1 MNNLNTFEFNQC
13 NSYTAYRTSWN
24 GSIWLY
30 VHKTVEQ
37 CASNTIARGS
47 VMNQSY
53 EKNCHSSNHVHC
65 FRFHNTD
72 EIMLQGLLLQINKLK
87 NPVAFNPICIEVE
100 RISVLFTKLWVWLT
114 HIWISMKC
122 YKRLDIASVY
132 SKCRNTFLNVFHWGI
147 PSIILNMLNTICFQI
162 IPCRKLIMLLLNC
175 PITAVHCT
183 RFANIALSKFYFQQ
197 IVPWEHRI
205 ISHIYWHPLR
215 VEAELISILNIDI
228 SWKIAAQRLWF
239 R

>member
-1 MNNLNTFEFNQC
+1 
-13 NSYTAYRTSWN
+13 
-24 GSIWLY
+24 
-30 VHKTVEQ
+30 
-37 CASNTIARGS
+37 
-47 VMNQSY
+47 
-53 EKNCHSSNHVHC
+53 
-65 FRFHNTD
+65 
-72 EIMLQGLLLQINKLK
+72 MLQGLLLQINKLK

-122 YKRLDIASVY
+122 YKRLDIASVFL
-132 SKCRNTFLNVFHWGI
+132 SQTHFPLGNSINHILNTF
-147 PSIILNMLNTICFQI
+147 NTICFQI